1 MEQTVHFI
9 SGLPRAGSTL
19 LSAILRQNP
28 KIHAGMTS
36 PVGPVFN
43 ATLTAMGAEN
53 EFSVFFKEE
62 QKRDILMGVFD
73 GFYKHIDVPGLTRS
87 MPAGRRTKA
96 IPAM

>member
-19 LSAILRQNP
+19 LSAILRQNS

-36 PVGPVFN
+36 PVGPVLN
-43 ATLTAMGAEN
+43 AALTAMGAEN
-53 EFSVFFKEE
+53 EFSVFFREE

-73 GFYKHIDVPGLTRS
+73 GF
-87 MPAGRRTKA
+87 
-96 IPAM
+96 

>member
-73 GFYKHIDVPGLTRS
+73 GFYKHIDAPGLMRS